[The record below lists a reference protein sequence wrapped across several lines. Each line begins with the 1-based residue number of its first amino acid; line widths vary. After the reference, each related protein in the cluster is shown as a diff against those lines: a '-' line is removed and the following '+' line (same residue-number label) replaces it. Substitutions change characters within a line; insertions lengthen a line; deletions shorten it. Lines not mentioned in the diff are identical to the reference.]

1 MKPLLSTAI
10 TTASNTPADAV
21 TAAVAALPQRS
32 SLPSPNPSLDT
43 WLHTMGYATK
53 EGEQW

>member
-21 TAAVAALPQRS
+21 TAAVAALPQHS
-32 SLPSPNPSLDT
+32 SLPAPSPSLDS

-53 EGEQW
+53 GGERW